1 MKVSI
6 QEKNDN
12 PLLNRLE
19 VSGSLEFEAATPS
32 NVKLAETL
40 AKELKKNVELVI
52 VKHIYTKFGHKTATF
67 NALIYNDKAAKDKTE
82 MLTKHVK
89 KQIEEDNKKAA
100 EAKDAEKEAKEAK
113 KKADQEAKA
122 ATEVKKEEVKEEKP
136 AAEEPAQK
144 AE

>member
-40 AKELKKNVELVI
+40 AKELNKNVELVI

-89 KQIEEDNKKAA
+89 KQIEEDNKKAE
-100 EAKDAEKEAKEAK
+100 EAREAEKEAKEAK
-113 KKADQEAKA
+113 KKADEEAKA
-122 ATEVKKEEVKEEKP
+122 AKEAEKEEEKP
-136 AAEEPAQK
+136 AAEPVEK